1 MSTMPAH
8 AGEER
13 ALVSAQSGAGNALR
27 GWPPLHAWGTRRRQ
41 AVALTIAVLALATAS
56 GACVVGDPLG
66 VHAARAALEAAQR
79 RYGDARQVLARLPAL
94 REAAA
99 RTTSRAPRAGNSADD
114 IRRISQLAAQSGLV
128 LHALEPGV
136 AGGAQA
142 EAFRSI
148 KLVAQG
154 SFAQLRRLL
163 EGLAREPALTVP
175 FELAI
180 RRIGTGLSV
189 SATLRVYD
197 ALPAVPLAVASAAA
211 AAPGVAAPEA
221 AARDPFTHAAA
232 AGRAEDGW
240 RLAGILQDRQR
251 ILALVETPE
260 GVVTAQAGEAIGDAR
275 VLAIGPARVV
285 VAAGGTTR
293 ALGWAEP
300 AK

>member
-1 MSTMPAH
+1 MSTMAAH
-8 AGEER
+8 AGQER
-13 ALVSAQSGAGNALR
+13 ALVPARSGAGNVVR
-27 GWPPLHAWGTRRRQ
+27 GWPPLHAWSLHRRL

-56 GACVVGDPLG
+56 GACIVGDPLG
-66 VHAARAALEAAQR
+66 VHAARAALEAAQK
-79 RYGDARQVLARLPAL
+79 RYGDAQQVLARLPAL

-99 RTTSRAPRAGNSADD
+99 RMPSRAPRAGNSADD

-128 LHALEPGV
+128 LHMLEPGV
-136 AGGAQA
+136 AGGVQA

-148 KLVAQG
+148 RLVAQG

-163 EGLAREPALTVP
+163 VELAREAALTVP

-180 RRIGTGLSV
+180 RRTGTGLSV

-197 ALPAVPLAVASAAA
+197 ALPAVPLAVATAA
-211 AAPGVAAPEA
+211 VE
-221 AARDPFTHAAA
+221 RDPFAHAAA

-240 RLAGILQDRQR
+240 RLAGILQDRLR
-251 ILALVETPE
+251 ILALLETPE
-260 GVVTAQAGEAIGDAR
+260 GVVSAQAGEAVGNAR

-293 ALGWAEP
+293 ALGWAEA

>member
-8 AGEER
+8 AGQER
-13 ALVSAQSGAGNALR
+13 GLVSPQSGRGSALR
-27 GWPPLHAWGTRRRQ
+27 GWPPLHAWSTRRRR
-41 AVALTIAVLALATAS
+41 AVASMIAVLALAAAS
-56 GACVVGDPLG
+56 VACIVGDPLG
-66 VHAARAALEAAQR
+66 VHAARAELQAAQKR
-79 RYGDARQVLARLPAL
+79 HADAQQVLARLPGL
-94 REAAA
+94 RDDAA
-99 RTTSRAPRAGNSADD
+99 RTSSRASPRAGNSADD

-154 SFAQLRRLL
+154 SFAQLRGLL
-163 EGLAREPALTVP
+163 EGLAREPALTLP
-175 FELAI
+175 SELAV
-180 RRIGTGLSV
+180 RRTGTGLSV

-197 ALPAVPLAVASAAA
+197 ALPAVPLAMASAAA
-211 AAPGVAAPEA
+211 AA
-221 AARDPFTHAAA
+221 RDLFAHAAE
-232 AGRAEDGW
+232 AGTAEDWW

-251 ILALVETPE
+251 IVALVETPE
-260 GVVTAQAGEAIGDAR
+260 GVLTAQAGEAIGDAR
-275 VLAIGPARVV
+275 VLEIRPARVV

>member
-8 AGEER
+8 AGQER
-13 ALVSAQSGAGNALR
+13 GLVSPQSGRGSALR
-27 GWPPLHAWGTRRRQ
+27 GWPPLHAWSTRRRR
-41 AVALTIAVLALATAS
+41 AVASMIAVLALAAA
-56 GACVVGDPLG
+56 GVACIVGDPLG
-66 VHAARAALEAAQR
+66 VNAARAELQTAQK
-79 RYGDARQVLARLPAL
+79 RYGDAQQVLARLPAL
-94 REAAA
+94 RDAAA
-99 RTTSRAPRAGNSADD
+99 RTASRAPRAGNSADD

-154 SFAQLRRLL
+154 SFAQLRGLL

-175 FELAI
+175 SELAV
-180 RRIGTGLSV
+180 RRTGTGLSV

-197 ALPAVPLAVASAAA
+197 ALPAVPLAVA
-211 AAPGVAAPEA
+211 PGA

-232 AGRAEDGW
+232 AGTAEDGW
-240 RLAGILQDRQR
+240 RLTGILQDRQR
-251 ILALVETPE
+251 IVALVETPD

-275 VLAIGPARVV
+275 VLEIRPAGVV
-285 VAAGGTTR
+285 VAASGTTR
-293 ALGWAEP
+293 ALDWAEP
-300 AK
+300 VK

>member
-8 AGEER
+8 AGQER
-13 ALVSAQSGAGNALR
+13 ALVSSWPGAGTVLR
-27 GWPPLHAWGTRRRQ
+27 GWPPLHAWSPHRRLV
-41 AVALTIAVLALATAS
+41 VALTIAVLALATAS
-56 GACVVGDPLG
+56 GACILGDPLG
-66 VHAARAALEAAQR
+66 VQAASAALEAAQK
-79 RYGDARQVLARLPAL
+79 RYGDAQQVLARLPAL

-99 RTTSRAPRAGNSADD
+99 RMPSRAPRAGNSADD

-128 LHALEPGV
+128 LQVLEPGV
-136 AGGAQA
+136 AGGMQA

-148 KLVAQG
+148 RLVAQG

-163 EGLAREPALTVP
+163 EELAREAALTVP

-180 RRIGTGLSV
+180 RRTGTGLSV

-197 ALPAVPLAVASAAA
+197 ALPAVPLAVASATAA
-211 AAPGVAAPEA
+211 T
-221 AARDPFTHAAA
+221 RDPFTHAAA

-240 RLAGILQDRQR
+240 RLAGILQDRLR
-251 ILALVETPE
+251 ILALLETPE
-260 GVVTAQAGEAIGDAR
+260 GVVTAQAGEAIGNAR

>member
-8 AGEER
+8 AGQER
-13 ALVSAQSGAGNALR
+13 VLVSSRSGAGNVIR
-27 GWPPLHAWGTRRRQ
+27 GWPPLHAWHTRHRV
-41 AVALTIAVLALATAS
+41 AVALTIAVLAFAAAS
-56 GACVVGDPLG
+56 GACIVGDPLG
-66 VHAARAALEAAQR
+66 VHAARAALEAAQK
-79 RYGDARQVLARLPAL
+79 RYGDARQVLSRLPVL

-136 AGGAQA
+136 AGGGQA

-148 KLVAQG
+148 KLIAQG
-154 SFAQLRRLL
+154 NFAQLRGLL

-175 FELAI
+175 SELAA
-180 RRIGTGLSV
+180 RRTGTGLSV
-189 SATLRVYD
+189 SATLHVYD
-197 ALPAVPLAVASAAA
+197 ALPAVPLAAASPA
-211 AAPGVAAPEA
+211 A
-221 AARDPFTHAAA
+221 AARDPFTHAAE
-232 AGRAEDGW
+232 AGTAEDGW

-293 ALGWAEP
+293 TLGWAEP

>member
-8 AGEER
+8 AGQER

-56 GACVVGDPLG
+56 GACIVGDPLG

-99 RTTSRAPRAGNSADD
+99 RTTSRARRAGNSADD
-114 IRRISQLAAQSGLV
+114 IRRTSQLAAQSGLV

-154 SFAQLRRLL
+154 SFAQLRGLL

-197 ALPAVPLAVASAAA
+197 ALPAVPLA
-211 AAPGVAAPEA
+211 AAPAA

-260 GVVTAQAGEAIGDAR
+260 GIVTAQAGEAIGDAR

>member
-8 AGEER
+8 AGQER

-56 GACVVGDPLG
+56 GACIVGDPLG

-114 IRRISQLAAQSGLV
+114 IRRTSQLAAQSGLV

-154 SFAQLRRLL
+154 SFAQLRGLL

-197 ALPAVPLAVASAAA
+197 ALPAVPLA
-211 AAPGVAAPEA
+211 AAPAA